1 MRCVKGG
8 RVSINDSLVE
18 NLEQMRLARGWSKVK
33 LASELGLS
41 PDTLY
46 NIQTK
51 RRNIGM
57 EIFTKIVRVFPGF
70 AVLFQR
76 LVEEEDNG

>member
-1 MRCVKGG
+1 M
-8 RVSINDSLVE
+8 SINDSLVE
-18 NLEQMRLARGWSKVK
+18 NLEQMRLVSGWTKAE
-33 LASELGLS
+33 LANELGLS

-46 NIQTK
+46 NVQTK

-70 AVLFQR
+70 ADLFKR
-76 LVEEEDNG
+76 LVTEEGDG